1 MIGRCWA
8 EISNPLLSGD
18 KNAEPFCKD
27 PLFLL
32 SPLSDPV
39 CSVCAFRLRRHR
51 HRRLRRLSNPFTS
64 LMLQKA
70 IHVPTR
76 PLATSANCNTDFA
89 LSLSVEIIT
98 IHINLELLPSHRISV
113 SDVRVGSRAGE
124 TLSGMFCLIL
134 EETHRCNLASMQLH
148 RRDFECCVN
157 K

>member
-1 MIGRCWA
+1 MIGRCSA

-18 KNAEPFCKD
+18 KNVEPFCKD
-27 PLFLL
+27 PLFLLL

-113 SDVRVGSRAGE
+113 SDVRVGSRSSGE
-124 TLSGMFCLIL
+124 TLLPFREVTVLFPLVAG
-134 EETHRCNLASMQLH
+134 TVP
-148 RRDFECCVN
+148 RR
-157 K
+157 